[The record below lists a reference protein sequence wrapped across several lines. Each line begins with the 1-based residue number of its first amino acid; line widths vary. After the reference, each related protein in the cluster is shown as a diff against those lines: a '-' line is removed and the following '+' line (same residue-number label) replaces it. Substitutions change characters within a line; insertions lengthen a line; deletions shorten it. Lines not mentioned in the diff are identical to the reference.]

1 MCCVDQGAPRLV
13 VTNKFEKLHQAYTS
27 HKVITPRS
35 AQRPPTDV
43 SDGHGLATA
52 PINKIL
58 TKTPVTPRGLSLSLS
73 HCH

>member
-13 VTNKFEKLHQAYTS
+13 VTNKFEKLHQTYTS
-27 HKVITPRS
+27 HKVITPARS
-35 AQRPPTDV
+35 ARRPTSPTATA
-43 SDGHGLATA
+43 ATA

>member
-1 MCCVDQGAPRLV
+1 MLRGPGRAALGCYKQVRKVTSNIHKPQGHHA
-13 VTNKFEKLHQAYTS
+13 
-27 HKVITPRS
+27 S

>member
-13 VTNKFEKLHQAYTS
+13 VTNKF
-27 HKVITPRS
+27 KVITPARS
-35 AQRPPTDV
+35 ARRPTSPTATA
-43 SDGHGLATA
+43 ATA